1 VVDNTITQRRI
12 AVSVAADR
20 RQRRPQK
27 LQRPRLRPHRFQHQL
42 PQYCHRFR
50 RRHLNRRC
58 HRHLSRRHCRVLGR
72 RLRRRPRRRRYRRH
86 DQLCRTALHVQ
97 TAYKHA
103 PCLQNCIAQ
112 VQSMVSGFARNAGL
126 RATHAIRS
134 AATTT
139 ILAQSGRVAA
149 SASSVLYGSHIRFA
163 RSPVMCVACS
173 SSTLEANQWK
183 FLISECQ
190 RRRQRLTTRS
200 ATSRSPAELW
210 AVFLVYY

>member
-1 VVDNTITQRRI
+1 MVDNTITQRRI

-27 LQRPRLRPHRFQHQL
+27 LQRPLLRPHRFQRRL
-42 PQYCHRFR
+42 PQYCHQLPRFR
-50 RRHLNRRC
+50 RRHLNRRRR
-58 HRHLSRRHCRVLGR
+58 RHFSRYFSRRHCRVLGR
-72 RLRRRPRRRRYRRH
+72 RLTRRHRRRCYRRH
-86 DQLCRTALHVQ
+86 DQFCRTALHVQ

-103 PCLQNCIAQ
+103 PCLQNYIAQ

-139 ILAQSGRVAA
+139 SLAQSGRVAA

-163 RSPVMCVACS
+163 RSPVMCVTCN
-173 SSTLEANQWK
+173 SSTLKANQ
-183 FLISECQ
+183 
-190 RRRQRLTTRS
+190 
-200 ATSRSPAELW
+200 
-210 AVFLVYY
+210 